1 MVSYQKLSKIT
12 KKSEGGHI
20 NMGRKSKIETS
31 PHYNEIVDM
40 LVAGYSGRHVSEHLS
55 NQYNE
60 KISYVA
66 LNNFKKKKLNVKAA
80 VREKIIEEEKK
91 KSQEKAIGEKAKQ
104 EIQAQ
109 DSFEI
114 ATDYRFKDIKKLDK
128 LIQDSENVNIDLDNI
143 HVDSEKYDPYREI
156 DLKLK
161 LKRLGLD
168 ALKAKYEMLDEDE
181 LDVNINDNRPVTSW
195 DSLEQSRQKYLKEKK
210 ENK

>member
-1 MVSYQKLSKIT
+1 MG
-12 KKSEGGHI
+12 KKSKVE
-20 NMGRKSKIETS
+20 KS

-40 LVAGYSGRHVSEHLS
+40 LVAGYSGRHVSEHLL
-55 NQYNE
+55 NEYGE
-60 KISYVA
+60 KISHVA
-66 LNNFKKKKLNVKAA
+66 LNNFKKKNLNVKAA
-80 VREKIIEEEKK
+80 VREKLIEEEKK
-91 KSQEKAIGEKAKQ
+91 KSQEKAINEQAKKELKAK
-104 EIQAQ
+104 
-109 DSFEI
+109 DSFEV
-114 ATDYRFKDIKKLDK
+114 AADYRFKDIKKLDK

-143 HVDSEKYDPYREI
+143 HVDSEKYDPYKEI

-181 LDVNINDNRPVTSW
+181 LDVNINDNRPITSW